1 MRVRICDLRTGR
13 RILDLPYLKADWTG
27 EFNGAE
33 TVTATVSVNDRRIQN
48 STSTTPPYPVAPRS
62 SSKTKESP
70 TAAPSGPA
78 ITTATPAPSNSQAKA
93 SGRTSTTA
101 PSCH

>member
-33 TVTATVSVNDRRIQN
+33 TVTATVSVNDRRIQKLDL
-48 STSTTPPYPVAPRS
+48 Y
-62 SSKTKESP
+62 
-70 TAAPSGPA
+70 
-78 ITTATPAPSNSQAKA
+78 
-93 SGRTSTTA
+93 
-101 PSCH
+101 CH

>member
-33 TVTATVSVNDRRIQN
+33 TVTATVSTRAAGSARMVGRA
-48 STSTTPPYPVAPRS
+48 STSS
-62 SSKTKESP
+62 
-70 TAAPSGPA
+70 AARKP
-78 ITTATPAPSNSQAKA
+78 KA
-93 SGRTSTTA
+93 GFHALR
-101 PSCH
+101 

>member
-33 TVTATVSVNDRRIQN
+33 TVTATVSVNDRRIQKLDLYN
-48 STSTTPPYPVAPRS
+48 ASIPGR
-62 SSKTKESP
+62 
-70 TAAPSGPA
+70 TALIIEDQGVTNGGPA
-78 ITTATPAPSNSQAKA
+78 ITTATPAPSNSQVKA

>member
-33 TVTATVSVNDRRIQN
+33 TVTATVSVNDRRIQKLDLY
-48 STSTTPPYPVAPRS
+48 TPPYPVAPRS